1 MNFDES
7 DNLKKQREIRETAEM
22 MKKIG
27 AQRRFRSFDRLSA
40 KLRLF
45 LDSVDLIRSEE
56 GEQLKSELFEVVVV
70 GDQSDGKS
78 TLLEA
83 ITGVQLPKGT
93 GICTRCPIRLI
104 IREAETESAS
114 IQINEQPSREVSDL
128 SKLESELQRAQDDV
142 VAGRKTST
150 KPITVKVNG
159 PLLPNI
165 SVVDLPGIN
174 RETGDREQ
182 ETVELIKKWITPQET
197 IVIVIAKATNDI
209 AASKGYQLAQE
220 VDPDNKR
227 TFLVIT
233 NCDGSLENKET
244 DIQKLFS
251 EKKKKLFAVKC
262 FRSTADTTATSREEL
277 MNHEAQFFAQ
287 HKLFKHYSQNTGTA
301 QLIQSLEALL
311 CKKIEPH
318 QQKILRHARRRVREL
333 EKELEDL
340 KTGES
345 KFMDCVDEC
354 VFDIRTEIRD
364 QVTGSDESE
373 YRDNKL
379 YQKCRDEWMNAGT
392 MMREESANF
401 KKDLLSTIRK
411 ECEAQRGR
419 QLEQLPNNSPVLER
433 IIGRLIES
441 FKTLVGDTTQATQSY
456 VHEELVK
463 IVRNNLQKKP
473 LLRGLQQL
481 EEILTDGCK
490 NQMDKLKEKAHR
502 KVLEILDMQK
512 VIFLNNPKI
521 DDLFSKMAH
530 EKDEQAAEH
539 APEKKAKSLLQIIE
553 DCAKDWLETSDSAGS
568 GAVQAALV
576 GIMSKLGLHP
586 PISQLL
592 VIAALNFLP
601 WWFSQPESKDQS
613 FDHKDDE
620 HRLVCL
626 TYVYIE
632 LVCDRTADAVPMA
645 IIHFFNKRLAA
656 DVCKLIPHPKWEDLK
671 NLSTCAQQQQKIES
685 ASDSLR
691 RWKDIVAQLC
701 SPTSDETSAV

>member
-93 GICTRCPIRLI
+93 GLCTRCPIRLI
-104 IREAETESAS
+104 IRKAETESAS
-114 IQINEQPSREVSDL
+114 ILISEQPSREVSDL

-142 VAGRKTST
+142 VAGRKTLT
-150 KPITVKVNG
+150 NPITVKVNG

-174 RETGDREQ
+174 REKGGREQ
-182 ETVELIKKWITPQET
+182 EIVELIKKWITPQET
-197 IVIVIAKATNDI
+197 IIIVVAKATNDI
-209 AASKGYQLAQE
+209 AVSKGYQLAQE

-244 DIQKLFS
+244 DIRKLFS

-262 FRSTADTTATSREEL
+262 FRRTNDTMATSREEL
-277 MNHEAQFFAQ
+277 MNQEAQFFAQ
-287 HKLFKHYSQNTGTA
+287 HELFKYYSQNTGTA

-318 QQKILRHARRRVREL
+318 QQKILRHARRRVQEL

-340 KTGES
+340 KIGEK
-345 KFMDCVDEC
+345 KFNDCVDEC

-392 MMREESANF
+392 MMRKESANF

-463 IVRNNLQKKP
+463 IVRNNLHKKP
-473 LLRGLQQL
+473 LLR
-481 EEILTDGCK
+481 
-490 NQMDKLKEKAHR
+490 
-502 KVLEILDMQK
+502 
-512 VIFLNNPKI
+512 
-521 DDLFSKMAH
+521 
-530 EKDEQAAEH
+530 
-539 APEKKAKSLLQIIE
+539 

-685 ASDSLR
+685 VSDSLR